1 MYSFLKTTKAP
12 RALGEEVIG
21 RTLFFLISIRPSLQ
35 MPLSEYSSG
44 VRGIN
49 LHKEAS
55 NFLEGKGI
63 AITPSPTMP
72 ALPPPMPPQV
82 S

>member
-1 MYSFLKTTKAP
+1 
-12 RALGEEVIG
+12 
-21 RTLFFLISIRPSLQ
+21 